1 MRYIFDMIHG
11 YIEYTDREVLFLDNP
26 WTKRLKRIKQLGL
39 LDHVF
44 PSASHSRFEHSLGVS
59 YLGEHY
65 LNALIK
71 HSDGF
76 RPSDTDK
83 LCVKLAGLFHDL
95 GHGPF
100 SHVFDNVILKDP
112 TNTHEMRS
120 RQIVEYV
127 FKDVGTLPG
136 LSSAYAIDYIKEMIE
151 PVTNQYI
158 SNPLFHI
165 INNTKTNIDVDKF
178 DYLQRD
184 AQHIG
189 LDYSFNPSRIINK
202 SVVKGENIVY
212 NHSLASNIQN
222 MFSTRYKFHKDIYNH
237 KTAKLIELMLGDA
250 MLAANDTYDFN
261 DMSRGPE
268 FLKLD
273 DSIYSTL
280 LHTTNNDLQT
290 SKSILQRIEKRDLYK
305 ELCTHTGLTS
315 SSEINDFISD
325 NYSDMRRNKI
335 RYINLRYSH
344 CNGAKSPLENVV
356 FTQNLTPDKSDYNAY
371 SYEETNVMIYN
382 TI

>member
-100 SHVFDNVILKDP
+100 SHVFDNVILKDH

-222 MFSTRYKFHKDIYNH
+222 MFSTRYKFSS
-237 KTAKLIELMLGDA
+237 LQ
-250 MLAANDTYDFN
+250 FPV
-261 DMSRGPE
+261 SRLPVA
-268 FLKLD
+268 
-273 DSIYSTL
+273 S
-280 LHTTNNDLQT
+280 
-290 SKSILQRIEKRDLYK
+290 
-305 ELCTHTGLTS
+305 
-315 SSEINDFISD
+315 
-325 NYSDMRRNKI
+325 
-335 RYINLRYSH
+335 
-344 CNGAKSPLENVV
+344 
-356 FTQNLTPDKSDYNAY
+356 
-371 SYEETNVMIYN
+371 
-382 TI
+382 

>member
-11 YIEYTDREVLFLDNP
+11 YIEYSDREVLFLDNP

-65 LNALIK
+65 LNTLEK
-71 HSDGF
+71 HSENF
-76 RPSDTDK
+76 RPSETDK

-100 SHVFDNVILKDP
+100 SHVFDNIILNDS

-127 FKDVGTLPG
+127 FKDVGTISG

-151 PVTNQYI
+151 PVTNNYI
-158 SNPLFHI
+158 SNPLFQI

-212 NHSLASNIQN
+212 NYSLASNIHN

-250 MLAANDTYDFN
+250 MLSANNTYNFN
-261 DMSRGPE
+261 DISRGPE
-268 FLKLD
+268 FITLD

-280 LHTTNNDLQT
+280 LNTNNKDLQN
-290 SKSILQRIEKRDLYK
+290 SRSILQRIEKRDLYK
-305 ELCTHTGLTS
+305 ELITHTSLKS
-315 SSEINDFISD
+315 SAEIDDFINDT
-325 NYSDMRRNKI
+325 YSDIRRDKI
-335 RYINLRYSH
+335 KYINLQYTH
-344 CNGAKSPLENVV
+344 CNGDKSPLENVI
-356 FTQNLTPDKSDYNAY
+356 FNSDIDNASSSNNAY
-371 SYEETNVMIYN
+371 SYQENNVMIYN
-382 TI
+382 TV